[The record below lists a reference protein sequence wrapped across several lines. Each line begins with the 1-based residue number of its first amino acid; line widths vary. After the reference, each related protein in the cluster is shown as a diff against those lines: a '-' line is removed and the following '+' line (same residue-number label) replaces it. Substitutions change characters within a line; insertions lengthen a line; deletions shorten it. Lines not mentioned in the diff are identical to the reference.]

1 MITEIQGF
9 HEMKIID
16 IHTHGVSG
24 YDTRTAE
31 SDHILKI
38 AAIHGSSGV
47 SDILLAV
54 YPSSLDMMRN
64 QMETI
69 KQAIERQK
77 AGKDERKKTKKISMP
92 DIRHR
97 ESSMRGKKSARILGV
112 HLEGPFVNPL
122 KCGALNAAHCV
133 NPSLQDFRKLI
144 DGYEDIVKIMTVAP
158 ELNGSLKLIRH
169 MTGQGVIVSMGH
181 SDATYAEAEAGFR
194 AGARGIT
201 HLFNAMRGF
210 QHREPGIAGFGLVNQ
225 EVYLE
230 VIADPHHLHPGT
242 LDLIFRT
249 KNPERIIIVSDTV
262 KSTKR
267 AGGRIPLAD
276 KRGKLL
282 GGSMTV
288 TASAQRLIETG
299 YRKSLIMRCITKNP
313 ERYLSFSQ

>member
-1 MITEIQGF
+1 
-9 HEMKIID
+9 MKIID
-16 IHTHGVSG
+16 IHTHGISG
-24 YDTRTAE
+24 YDTKTAD

-38 AAIHGSSGV
+38 AGIQGSSGV
-47 SDILLAV
+47 SDILLAL
-54 YPSSLDMMRN
+54 YPSSLDTMRS
-64 QMETI
+64 QMKTI
-69 KQAIERQK
+69 KRAIEKQK
-77 AGKDERKKTKKISMP
+77 TGQDERKKTKNISVP
-92 DIRHR
+92 EIRHR
-97 ESSMRGKKSARILGV
+97 GSAKQSVLHESSMRGEKSARILGV
-112 HLEGPFVNPL
+112 HLEGPFVNPS
-122 KCGALNAAHCV
+122 KCGALNAAHCIK
-133 NPSLQDFRKLI
+133 PSLQDFRKLI

-158 ELNGSLKLIRH
+158 ELNGSLGLIRQ
-169 MTGQGVIVSMGH
+169 MAGQGIIASMGH
-181 SDATYAEAEAGFR
+181 SDATYAEAEAGFH

-210 QHREPGIAGFGLVNQ
+210 QHREPGIAGFGLINQ
-225 EVYLE
+225 EVYME

-267 AGGRIPLAD
+267 AGGRRSVTD

-288 TASAQRLIETG
+288 TESAQRLMEAG

-313 ERYLSFSQ
+313 EQYLSSR

>member
-1 MITEIQGF
+1 MITETQGF
-9 HEMKIID
+9 HKMKIID

-24 YDTRTAE
+24 YDTKTAD

-38 AAIHGSSGV
+38 ARIHGYSGV
-47 SDILLAV
+47 SDILLAL
-54 YPSSLDMMRN
+54 YPSSLDTMRS

-69 KQAIERQK
+69 KKAIERQK
-77 AGKDERKKTKKISMP
+77 AGHDKRKKTKNISVP

-97 ESSMRGKKSARILGV
+97 GASMRRKNSARILGV
-112 HLEGPFVNPL
+112 HLEGPFVNPS

-144 DGYEDIVKIMTVAP
+144 EGYEDIVKIMTVAP
-158 ELNGSLKLIRH
+158 ELNGSLKLIRQI
-169 MTGQGVIVSMGH
+169 TGQGIIVSMGH
-181 SDATYAEAEAGFR
+181 SDATYAEAEAGFH

-210 QHREPGIAGFGLVNQ
+210 QHREPGIAGFGLMNQ

-262 KSTKR
+262 KGTKR
-267 AGGRIPLAD
+267 AGGRRPVID
-276 KRGKLL
+276 KRGKLQ

-288 TASAQRLIETG
+288 TESAQRLMDAG
-299 YRKSLIMRCITKNP
+299 YRKSFIMRCVTKNP
-313 ERYLSFSQ
+313 ERYLSLSQ

>member
-1 MITEIQGF
+1 
-9 HEMKIID
+9 MKIID

-24 YDTRTAE
+24 YDTRTAD
-31 SDHILKI
+31 STHILKI
-38 AAIHGSSGV
+38 AKIHGSSGV

-54 YPSSLDMMRN
+54 YPSSLDVMRN

-69 KQAIERQK
+69 KKAIGRQK
-77 AGKDERKKTKKISMP
+77 AGQDARKKTKKISLP
-92 DIRHR
+92 EIRHQGSAKQPVFT
-97 ESSMRGKKSARILGV
+97 ESSMRGGKSARILGV
-112 HLEGPFVNPL
+112 HLEGPFVNPS
-122 KCGALNAAHCV
+122 KCGALNAAHCRK
-133 NPSLQDFRKLI
+133 PSLQDFRKLLE
-144 DGYEDIVKIMTVAP
+144 GYEDIVKIMTVAP

-169 MTGQGVIVSMGH
+169 MTGQGIIVSMGH
-181 SDATYAEAEAGFR
+181 SDATYAEAEAGFH

-210 QHREPGIAGFGLVNQ
+210 QHREPGIAGFGLMNQ

-249 KNPERIIIVSDTV
+249 KNPEKIIIVSDTV
-262 KSTKR
+262 KGTKR
-267 AGGRIPLAD
+267 AGGGRPVTGQ
-276 KRGKLL
+276 RGKLL

-288 TASAQRLIETG
+288 TASVQRLIEAG
-299 YRKSLIMRCITKNP
+299 YRKRFLMRCITKNP